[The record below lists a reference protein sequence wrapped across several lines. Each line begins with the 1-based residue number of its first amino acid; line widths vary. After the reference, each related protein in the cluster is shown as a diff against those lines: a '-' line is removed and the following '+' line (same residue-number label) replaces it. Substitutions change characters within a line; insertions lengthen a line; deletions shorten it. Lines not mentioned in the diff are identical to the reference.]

1 MTTLDDLWHITVMC
15 PEHNHG
21 PEDPIAF
28 PEHRKLTQA
37 QIDEVE
43 LLSRDAAQTARTIH
57 ISLSVRNEGILTTE
71 KDVTNLQTRR
81 QMRELGARTST
92 QALVAKLDD
101 IRIPHAETYND
112 EHLEKIV
119 FLLDEGFEFW
129 TRHSHLMMLDVTYN
143 TNRFGLKLLEVN
155 GITLSGSIFP
165 LVACLSPD
173 ENGGIFEWALGQWK
187 IWITEYALSLDLND
201 DAFYPHVVITDF
213 DAAERWG
220 IDRVFPLVQKQLCT
234 WHIEKNIKKAARER
248 WVGEMAA
255 READPMNIGIL
266 VDGDRGV
273 RAQRTPDDFVKAW
286 KGLRDADTEAE
297 FLVLW
302 QALQND
308 FSRSLHALE
317 HPVRPKPNET
327 PLLHAWLPLK
337 LYKCSKQQPQH
348 HRVSSRYL
356 TTLRYSSQP
365 NRYSRYVNLT
375 AFDRTQHRYREMP
388 RFFTSQLATQ
398 GVSIQQ
404 AIQDL
409 QQSSQPLPPP
419 PPLPQIITPLMT
431 PLMTPLLHRMM
442 YREPHRI
449 WHKVT
454 LDFKAATA
462 GQIQR
467 QAKPRVTRRQA
478 SRKRP
483 YEQIIQF

>member
-1 MTTLDDLWHITVMC
+1 MVAAPLNALSTQSINAVNAVNADITKAAFTALFEAFTMDSMTLPTKMAAPFDLGPFETADAAIEAIQALARDEGYAVVKVRSSNKRMGIPHRWDLACARGPIHHVSIAARLRESGTRKAGCPFKVKIVQMTTLDDLWHITVMC

-234 WHIEKNIKKAARER
+234 WHIEKHQE
-248 WVGEMAA
+248 G
-255 READPMNIGIL
+255 G
-266 VDGDRGV
+266 
-273 RAQRTPDDFVKAW
+273 
-286 KGLRDADTEAE
+286 
-297 FLVLW
+297 
-302 QALQND
+302 
-308 FSRSLHALE
+308 S
-317 HPVRPKPNET
+317 
-327 PLLHAWLPLK
+327 
-337 LYKCSKQQPQH
+337 
-348 HRVSSRYL
+348 
-356 TTLRYSSQP
+356 
-365 NRYSRYVNLT
+365 
-375 AFDRTQHRYREMP
+375 
-388 RFFTSQLATQ
+388 
-398 GVSIQQ
+398 
-404 AIQDL
+404 
-409 QQSSQPLPPP
+409 
-419 PPLPQIITPLMT
+419 
-431 PLMTPLLHRMM
+431 
-442 YREPHRI
+442 
-449 WHKVT
+449 
-454 LDFKAATA
+454 
-462 GQIQR
+462 
-467 QAKPRVTRRQA
+467 
-478 SRKRP
+478 
-483 YEQIIQF
+483 